1 MGGVERRGR
10 RRGAAR
16 AWKHSQYFLRQPDF
30 LQWQPLLCRPTESVF
45 AAPGAE
51 WLIFGRNAEGLRSS
65 VCSMARLRISSFS
78 GLLWQAW
85 QLQPKQYWP
94 EAKHSQYSFRQREFL
109 QLQDLRSLPSFSCPR
124 PRGADGV
131 LPLFGSQDGRVTRE
145 DSPPSSAGT
154 SAARPAGAMRRD
166 KSRAVKDCVR
176 APASLVRAVEFAPRA
191 CRGEGKRGAA
201 TREKHHKRAA
211 DLGEQLGRCAK
222 IFFV

>member
-131 LPLFGSQDGRVTRE
+131 LPLFGSHDGRLTRE

-166 KSRAVKDCVR
+166 KVEGREGARTCPCVAR
-176 APASLVRAVEFAPRA
+176 EAVEFSRV
-191 CRGEGKRGAA
+191 CRGEGKC
-201 TREKHHKRAA
+201 
-211 DLGEQLGRCAK
+211 GEALN
-222 IFFV
+222 FFFPLL